1 MPKTH
6 SHDTRNPVPDAA
18 FAGLRTALGTAGL
31 SPVRLDAAQEIADTV
46 LGLTQDRSLA
56 IGALLHAATP
66 LPEGEA
72 AAGVR
77 EIAGPDA
84 LRLAAELGRLGEFA
98 LDERWAEAQSLNA
111 AQAETLRKMLLAVV
125 GDPRLVV
132 ARLAQQVVIA
142 RHARGLP
149 DAERR
154 RIALET
160 RDLYAP
166 LANRLGIW
174 GVKWELEDLA
184 FRELHPEDY
193 HRIAAALNEK
203 RRDREDYIVRVCA
216 LLAAEMERAGIRAQI
231 QGRPKHIYSIYRK
244 MQRKQLDFGQ
254 LFDVRAV
261 RIIVDTIADCY
272 AALGIVHGL
281 WPFIPGEFDDYIATP
296 KDNDYRSIHTA
307 VHGPDGRS
315 LEIQIRTQDMQ
326 AQAELGVAAHWVYKE
341 GGAQARQYERKIRA
355 VRELLQA
362 PGSQVDDPEA
372 FTRASHGLFDDRIY
386 AMTPK
391 GEVVDL
397 PRGATPLDFAF
408 HVHSDLGQRCRG
420 AKINGRIVPLD
431 HKLANGD
438 VVEVLTARNAT
449 PSRDWLSPERG
460 YLASPRSRAKLRAWF
475 RRLDEARSPAATARG
490 NELQE
495 PAAEPLPVAPAA
507 APRARKSSGSGRS
520 PVEIEGVG
528 DLPITLAR
536 CCGPMRPQPI
546 AGYLTLGRGV
556 TIHRAGC
563 TALARMLKAK
573 PERQLNVE
581 WSSDQQD
588 LLAVKLAIEAFDRR
602 GLLRDI
608 SDLIAEERLS
618 IEGVSSDTDPADK
631 VARFEV
637 RLGVPDTA
645 ALSKLMKRLERI
657 PNVFKVRRA
666 T

>member
-1 MPKTH
+1 MPKT
-6 SHDTRNPVPDAA
+6 SLQTS
-18 FAGLRTALGTAGL
+18 AGLAPDTALTGLRSALGAAGIDAE
-31 SPVRLDAAQEIADTV
+31 RLDVAQEMAQVVVD
-46 LGLTQDRSLA
+46 LTQDRALA
-56 IGALLHAATP
+56 LAALLQAAAPDPDT
-66 LPEGEA
+66 LADAVAVRA
-72 AAGVR
+72 AAGA
-77 EIAGPDA
+77 EA
-84 LRLAAELGRLGEFA
+84 LRLAGALRRLGEFG
-98 LDERWAEAQSLNA
+98 LDERWSEAQSLTA

-132 ARLAQQVVIA
+132 ARLAQQLVRA
-142 RHARGLP
+142 RHARALP
-149 DAERR
+149 ASERR
-154 RIALET
+154 HVALET

-166 LANRLGIW
+166 IANRLGIW

-184 FRELHPEDY
+184 FRELQAEDY
-193 HRIAAALNEK
+193 RRIAGALNEK
-203 RRDREDYIVRVCA
+203 RRDREDYITRVCA
-216 LLAAEMERAGIRAQI
+216 QLKDEMQRAGIRAEI

-244 MQRKQLDFGQ
+244 MQRKALSFEQ

-261 RIIVDTIADCY
+261 RIIVDSVSDCY

-296 KDNDYRSIHTA
+296 KENDYQSIHTA

-315 LEIQIRTQDMQ
+315 LEIQIRTHAMQ

-341 GGAQARQYERKIRA
+341 GGAQARKYEHKIQA
-355 VRELLQA
+355 VRELLSN
-362 PGSQVDDPEA
+362 PSGSHVDGPDA
-372 FTRASHGLFDDRIY
+372 FSKASAGLFDDRIY

-420 AKINGRIVPLD
+420 AKINGRIVTFD
-431 HKLANGD
+431 HQVANGD
-438 VVEVLTARNAT
+438 VVEILTGKNAA

-460 YLASPRSRAKLRAWF
+460 YLASPRSRAKLRAYF
-475 RRLDEARSPAATARG
+475 RRLDDAQGAGAAGATPGPAPAP
-490 NELQE
+490 E
-495 PAAEPLPVAPAA
+495 PAPVP
-507 APRARKSSGSGRS
+507 PPPPKTRRIIGSGRS
-520 PVEIEGVG
+520 PVDIEGVG

-536 CCGPMRPQPI
+536 CCGPVRPQPI

-563 TALARMLKAK
+563 PGLARMLKAK
-573 PERQLNVE
+573 PERELKVE
-581 WSSDQQD
+581 WSTGQQD
-588 LLAVKLAIEAFDRR
+588 LLAVKIAIEAFDRR

-618 IEGVSSDTDPADK
+618 IEGVSSDTDPNDRI
-631 VARFEV
+631 ARFEV
-637 RLGVPDTA
+637 RLGVPDNA
-645 ALSKLMKRLERI
+645 ALTRLTKRLARI

>member
-1 MPKTH
+1 MPKT
-6 SHDTRNPVPDAA
+6 SLQTATGPAPDTALARLHEALAA
-18 FAGLRTALGTAGL
+18 AGLDA
-31 SPVRLDAAQEIADTV
+31 VRLARAQEVAEV
-46 LGLTQDRSLA
+46 VVALTQDRNLA
-56 IGALLHAATP
+56 LAAMLQTAAPDLEAREDTALIRAA
-66 LPEGEA
+66 
-72 AAGVR
+72 
-77 EIAGPDA
+77 AGPDA
-84 LRLAAELGRLGEFA
+84 LRLATALRRLGEFG
-98 LDERWAEAQSLNA
+98 LDERWAEAQAFTA

-132 ARLAQQVVIA
+132 ARLALQLVRA
-142 RHARGLP
+142 RHARALP
-149 DAERR
+149 AAERHQV
-154 RIALET
+154 ALET

-166 LANRLGIW
+166 IANRLGIW

-184 FRELHPEDY
+184 FRELQPDDY
-193 HRIAAALNEK
+193 RRIAGTLNEK
-203 RRDREDYIVRVCA
+203 RRDREVYITGVCT
-216 LLAAEMERAGIRAQI
+216 LLAQEMQRAGLRAEI

-244 MQRKQLDFGQ
+244 MQRKGLSFEQ

-261 RIIVDTIADCY
+261 RIIVDTVSDCY
-272 AALGIVHGL
+272 AALGLVHGL

-296 KDNDYRSIHTA
+296 KDNNYQSIHTA

-315 LEIQIRTQDMQ
+315 LEIQIRTHAMQ

-341 GGAQARQYERKIRA
+341 GAGLARQYEHKIQA
-355 VRELLQA
+355 VRELLSNPA
-362 PGSQVDDPEA
+362 GAASDDPDA
-372 FTRASHGLFDDRIY
+372 LSKASRGLFDDRIY

-431 HKLANGD
+431 HQVGNGD
-438 VVEVLTARNAT
+438 VVEILTGKHAA

-460 YLASPRSRAKLRAWF
+460 YLASPRSRAKLRAYF
-475 RRLDEARSPAATARG
+475 RRLDDAQGSSTGETA
-490 NELQE
+490 QD
-495 PAAEPLPVAPAA
+495 AAPAA
-507 APRARKSSGSGRS
+507 PSALAEPPPKTRKIARSGRS
-520 PVEIEGVG
+520 PVDIEGVG

-563 TALARMLKAK
+563 TGLARMLKAK
-573 PERQLNVE
+573 PERELKVE
-581 WSSDQQD
+581 WSTGQQD
-588 LLAVKLAIEAFDRR
+588 LLAVKIAIEAFDRR

-618 IEGVSSDTDPADK
+618 IEGVSSDTDPNDRI
-631 VARFEV
+631 ARFEV
-637 RLGVPDTA
+637 RLGVADTA
-645 ALSKLMKRLERI
+645 ALTRLTKRLARI